1 MDRLDFTEY
10 QVQAR
15 RTQNKA
21 LNLYQTREHAK
32 DGLVSEVGEIMG
44 MYQKQLQGHLFE
56 ENALMLE
63 IGDVLWFLSELCDVY
78 GWTLEEVAR
87 ANIEKLKVRYKDKF
101 TVEQSVN
108 RPEYRNKP
116 QTPVQTKPSKSRHY
130 SVKGLM
136 KNE

>member
-32 DGLVSEVGEIMG
+32 AGLVSEVGEIMG
-44 MYQKQLQGHLFE
+44 MYQKQLQGHLFD
-56 ENALMLE
+56 ENALLLE
-63 IGDVLWFLSELCDVY
+63 IGDVLWFISELCDVY

-116 QTPVQTKPSKSRHY
+116 QTPVAAKPSKSRHY